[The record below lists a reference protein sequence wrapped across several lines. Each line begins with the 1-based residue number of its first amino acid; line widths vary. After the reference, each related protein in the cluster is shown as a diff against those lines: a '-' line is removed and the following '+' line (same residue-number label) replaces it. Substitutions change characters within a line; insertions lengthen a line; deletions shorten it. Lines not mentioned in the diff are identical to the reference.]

1 MRKKL
6 NEIKLKM
13 EGIAV
18 FQIHALLPQEITSQ
32 KILGNG

>member
-18 FQIHALLPQEITSQ
+18 LQIHALYHKKLLPKNSW
-32 KILGNG
+32 